1 MSFDEVSAGA
11 VVFYR
16 GDALEYLLLHYPS
29 ATGTSPRA
37 T

>member
-16 GDALEYLLLHYPS
+16 GGETVEYLLLHYP
-29 ATGTSPRA
+29 GGEL
-37 T
+37 

>member
-16 GDALEYLLLHYPS
+16 GDALEYLMLTRGISSQIYKDL
-29 ATGTSPRA
+29 
-37 T
+37 